1 MKWNL
6 LYPKFVQETDEY
18 SIEYISRRERGEKEW
33 GNSGFAYLEPS
44 EETPS
49 PTASTNENPRK
60 RSFNSPK
67 YIEQSGSVLAPKRR

>member
-6 LYPKFVQETDEY
+6 LYPNCVQETDEY

-33 GNSGFAYLEPS
+33 ANSGFAYLEHS

-49 PTASTNENPRK
+49 PAVSTNENPRK

-67 YIEQSGSVLAPKRR
+67 YPDQSGSVSAPKRR